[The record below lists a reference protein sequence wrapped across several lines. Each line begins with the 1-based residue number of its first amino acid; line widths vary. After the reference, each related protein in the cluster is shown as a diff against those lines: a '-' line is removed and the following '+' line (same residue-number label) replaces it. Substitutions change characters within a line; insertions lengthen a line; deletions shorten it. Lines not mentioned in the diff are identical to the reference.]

1 MSAEE
6 RIPIIEDGG
15 EAAGPKAAAP
25 WFLLIV
31 DDDASVH
38 QATRFALDGFAFEGR
53 GLRILSAYSGAEAR
67 KLVAEEPDIAVILLD
82 VVMESEYVGLE
93 LVRWIRGELGNDR
106 VRIVLRTGQPGF
118 APELQVVRDYDIND
132 YRDKSGMTAT
142 RLVTTVYA
150 ALRSYRDILRIE
162 RQSGE
167 LRDALDSAEAAS
179 RAKTSFIAHM
189 SHEFRTPL
197 NGIIG
202 LSEMIAN
209 EQFGPVGN
217 PKYKEYAWDIVSSG
231 RRLKVLVESVL
242 EIAEDGRTPLEFETF
257 DLQQV
262 IGELFEQDVRE
273 IGPPETRRRLARTA
287 EPPRPLLL
295 HADRNA
301 VRTMLANLV
310 TNAYAHNPP
319 DCSVRV
325 TARPMRDDGLV
336 LSVIDDGTGIDPSV
350 LQRLGDPFNFR
361 SDYELAGNAGLGLGL
376 VSTKKLIERLGGSLS
391 IESAPGEGTTVRL
404 IFPPGSLRS
413 AGTPDVAAT

>member
-1 MSAEE
+1 MSAED
-6 RIPIIEDGG
+6 RISIIEDNG
-15 EAAGPKAAAP
+15 EATGQKTLAP

-67 KLVAEEPDIAVILLD
+67 ALIAQEPDIAVILLD
-82 VVMESEYVGLE
+82 VVMESEYMGLE

-106 VRIVLRTGQPGF
+106 VRIVLRTGQPGY

-142 RLVTTVYA
+142 RLITTVYA
-150 ALRSYRDILRIE
+150 ALRSYRDILRLE
-162 RQSGE
+162 RQSGQ
-167 LRDALDSAEAAS
+167 LRHALDTAEAAS
-179 RAKTSFIAHM
+179 RAKTNFIAHM
-189 SHEFRTPL
+189 SREFRTPL

-209 EQFGPVGN
+209 EEFGPVGN
-217 PKYKEYAWDIVSSG
+217 PKYKEYAWDIVTSG
-231 RRLKVLVESVL
+231 RRLKILVESVL
-242 EIAEDGRTPLEFETF
+242 EIAEDGASPLEFTTF

-273 IGPPETRRRLARTA
+273 TGPAENRRRMARLTD
-287 EPPRPLLL
+287 PQRKLMLN
-295 HADRNA
+295 ADRNA

-310 TNAYAHNPP
+310 TNAYHHNPP
-319 DCSVRV
+319 ECSVRV

-336 LSVIDDGTGIDPSV
+336 LSVIDDGVGIEPGV
-350 LQRLGDPFNFR
+350 LQRLGEPFNFDGD
-361 SDYELAGNAGLGLGL
+361 SAVADSTGLGLGL
-376 VSTKKLIERLGGSLS
+376 VSTKKLIERHGGSMA

-404 IFPPGSLRS
+404 IFPPGSLRP
-413 AGTPDVAAT
+413 ADGPAAEPS